1 MNQIIRTLLVCLTL
15 FFTNPSI
22 EAQFWKKL
30 KKKAEDTVL
39 ENAEKKVGDVLNK
52 KSEKNQKKTN
62 EKEQQTSPIKGT
74 DKEKKIQKPEQE
86 TNPTSLY
93 RHFKFIP
100 GEKVIFF
107 DDLNYEE
114 LGEFPSKWDLL
125 KGGTEIA
132 ILNNEKVIIPTT
144 DDTYDANVIVPLF
157 SSMDYLGNE
166 FTIEFDIYIDNLKD
180 NYDEQLFGIF
190 FSGNSSKIKENSR
203 YGFSYPDIKFEIV
216 QEGLK
221 GIIYK
226 DLANTDDEFP
236 IENIIKSEI
245 KLNAWHHISISY
257 YKRKLKVYFDEKR
270 VANLPNFPKAIN
282 GLAIKLL
289 KPLNYSEHNE
299 SLGRNSLKTGIKN
312 IRIAHGGGQLYKRI
326 MSDGKYVTNGI
337 LFDSGKAIILSQSM
351 GIINKMVNILKE
363 KNDWSFEIVG
373 HTDSDGNKNANLEL
387 SKKRAQAVKDAMV
400 AKGISPNR
408 LFITGKGASEPLN
421 ANSNELEK
429 ANNRRVAFI
438 RK

>member
-1 MNQIIRTLLVCLTL
+1 MNQIIKTLFICLSF
-15 FFTNPSI
+15 FFTNYSV

-39 ENAEKKVGDVLNK
+39 ENAEEKVEDVLNK
-52 KSEKNQKKTN
+52 KTEKKQEKTSK
-62 EKEQQTSPIKGT
+62 KEQQTSPTKGI
-74 DKEKKIQKPEQE
+74 DKVKKTEQE

-100 GEKVIFF
+100 GEKVIFY

-114 LGEFPSKWDLL
+114 IGEFPSKWDLL
-125 KGGTEIA
+125 KGGAEIA

-144 DDTYDANVIVPLF
+144 DDAYDANIIVPLF
-157 SSMDYLGNE
+157 SSIDYLGNE

-203 YGFSYPDIKFEIV
+203 YSFSYPDIKFEIA
-216 QEGLK
+216 QKGLK
-221 GIIYK
+221 GIVYK

-236 IENIIKSEI
+236 LENIAKNNI
-245 KLNAWHHISISY
+245 KLNTWHHISISY

-282 GLAIKLL
+282 GFAIKLL
-289 KPLNYSEHNE
+289 KPLDYSEQNE
-299 SLGRNSLKTGIKN
+299 SLGSNSLKTGVKN

-337 LFDSGKAIILSQSM
+337 LFDSGKAIILPQSM

-363 KNDWSFEIVG
+363 KSDWSFEIVG

-387 SKKRAQAVKDAMV
+387 SKKRAQAVKDAIISQ
-400 AKGISPNR
+400 GISPDR
-408 LFITGKGASEPLN
+408 LFASGKGTSEPLN

-429 ANNRRVAFI
+429 ANNRRVEFI